1 MSDPQTL
8 SEKVSAALPALI
20 AESKIARGELT
31 ITVEP
36 QHLLSVLGWLQWQ
49 GEFKILVDICGV
61 DWPQR
66 AKRFDVVY
74 HLLSLTNNQRIRV
87 KAMVGRGR
95 EFTDE
100 EMDMVMASPAA
111 AQILHMIS
119 YTGAGTPD
127 TVVDYLHRFAEH
139 ADADELMISPT
150 ATRQP
155 DVLTAMEL
163 LADNWN

>member
-1 MSDPQTL
+1 MGFMDSVKGLVNKGKDYASKNPDKADQFI
-8 SEKVSAALPALI
+8 EKVGDQVDGRTGGKYTQHVDKAQDAARQLEA
-20 AESKIARGELT
+20 T
-31 ITVEP
+31 
-36 QHLLSVLGWLQWQ
+36 
-49 GEFKILVDICGV
+49 
-61 DWPQR
+61 QR
-66 AKRFDVVY
+66 
-74 HLLSLTNNQRIRV
+74 SRV